1 VDRDRGRALI
11 LAFAFVVSTLSAQ
24 AASSDL
30 SGTWILDTA
39 RSTASGGGT
48 GGRESGTGRGGGL
61 GLGASPD
68 QLTIR
73 QSGSL
78 MTVEARRG
86 TTTTLLSF
94 AIDGTRTGNTVSSG
108 RNSGESAMH
117 VSVWKNGRLETAIT
131 APRAPGTEE
140 TVTFN
145 EVRYLNA
152 DGSLVVETTMAGRP
166 NKRTAVYR
174 RSPR

>member
-1 VDRDRGRALI
+1 VI
-11 LAFAFVVSTLSAQ
+11 LAFALIISTLSAQ
-24 AASSDL
+24 PASSDL

-61 GLGASPD
+61 GLGPSPD

-78 MTVEARRG
+78 MTVEERRG
-86 TTTTLLSF
+86 TVTTLLSF
-94 AIDGTRTGNTVSSG
+94 AIDGARTGNTVPSG
-108 RNSGESAMH
+108 RNSGESAMY
-117 VSVWKNGRLETAIT
+117 VSVWKNGRLETAIM
-131 APRAPGTEE
+131 APRAPGTDE
-140 TVTFN
+140 TVTYT

-152 DGSLVVETTMAGRP
+152 DGSLVVETTIAGRP
-166 NKRTAVYR
+166 NRRTAVYTR
-174 RSPR
+174 APR